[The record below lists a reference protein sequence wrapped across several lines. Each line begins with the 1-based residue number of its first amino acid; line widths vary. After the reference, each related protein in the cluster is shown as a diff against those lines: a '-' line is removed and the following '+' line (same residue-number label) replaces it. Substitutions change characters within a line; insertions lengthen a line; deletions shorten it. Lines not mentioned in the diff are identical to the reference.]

1 MSKFFIVVL
10 AFPLFALIGC
20 SGKNTITSSATQ
32 AVPLSPFVEAYLEY
46 VGPPQRWAGPN
57 SVIVHIFARDSDT
70 AEIKVIPN
78 FLRPN
83 FLRPNYASA
92 LHENRIPASSS
103 SGPLLGNKMTRVMAR
118 EELVRLASAM
128 SGPEQ
133 PFFGC
138 LNPIR
143 ARLVRA
149 DGSVLERHGCRDTA
163 GWPVTLSQLVSRS
176 IAATQVAQVQ

>member
-1 MSKFFIVVL
+1 MSKFFVVVL
-10 AFPLFALIGC
+10 AFPLFAVLGC
-20 SGKNTITSSATQ
+20 SGKNTVTSSAIQ
-32 AVPLSPFVEAYLEY
+32 AVPPSPFVEAYLEY

-70 AEIKVIPN
+70 ADIKVMPS
-78 FLRPN
+78 FLRPY
-83 FLRPNYASA
+83 FARAS
-92 LHENRIPASSS
+92 HENRSLASPS

-118 EELVRLASAM
+118 EELTRLASAM

-138 LNPIR
+138 LSPIR

-176 IAATQVAQVQ
+176 IAATQVAQAQ